1 MGPHTRLKLSAVM
14 ILLSALFAVL
24 VARDPQTASAIS
36 TGYVAVLL
44 TAFVL
49 ANTWKRP

>member
-1 MGPHTRLKLSAVM
+1 M

-24 VARDPQTASAIS
+24 VVRDPQVASAIS

-49 ANTWKRP
+49 ANIWKKP

>member
-1 MGPHTRLKLSAVM
+1 MSSHTRLKLSAVM
-14 ILLSALFAVL
+14 IVLSALFAVL
-24 VARDPQTASAIS
+24 VASDPQTASAIS

-49 ANTWKRP
+49 VELWKKP